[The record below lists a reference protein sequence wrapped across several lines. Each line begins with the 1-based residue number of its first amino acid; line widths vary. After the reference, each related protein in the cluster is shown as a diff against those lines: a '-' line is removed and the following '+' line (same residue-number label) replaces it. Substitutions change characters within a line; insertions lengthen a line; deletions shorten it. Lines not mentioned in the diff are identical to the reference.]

1 VVFRANSDMQY
12 SGVAQVRTRIQ
23 SRDKCTRC
31 GHGCESLN
39 EGEKVHGMCTS
50 DSLQNR
56 DKCARCKH
64 EQGSLE

>member
-39 EGEKVHGMCTS
+39 EGEKVHGTCTS

-56 DKCARCKH
+56 D
-64 EQGSLE
+64 